1 MPIGQD
7 ISRTAGAAGN
17 GERQEGPSLRGGAVK
32 VWGTQRCP
40 HLGVL
45 ASRAVREWVPGIL
58 SPLVW
63 VIGYNSCRE

>member
-1 MPIGQD
+1 VPIGQD

-45 ASRAVREWVPGIL
+45 ASRAVREWVPGI
-58 SPLVW
+58 
-63 VIGYNSCRE
+63 